1 MRTRDNFPKYPNT
14 PRITISMKTSS
25 FRYPEIVDILLS
37 HAPCVLATVIQTH
50 GSTPQKA
57 GSSAITS
64 ANQLLAG
71 TVGGGIT
78 ELKVIKKAQIALE
91 AKVSEIFSIDLSGD
105 ITKGSESI
113 CGGGMTVL
121 LDTSPELH
129 LPVFLQLDRSLKER
143 QKGVLMTLVEET
155 YHEKIKI
162 SRHWFSTSSQPPL
175 PVELRNKIE
184 PVINEMLEKL
194 DGGSCRLIPLKELEI
209 RSDGFIFLERI
220 LPKPSLIIAGAGHI
234 GQSLVQLG
242 KFLDFKVTVW
252 DDRPEFANQTL
263 IPDADSVLSGSIDSV
278 VDKLHIRDDSYL
290 VIVTRGHKH
299 DAEVLRKF
307 ISLDLA
313 YIGIIGSKAKASQMR
328 MTFLDNGWATPDQWD
343 RIFTPIGLDIGA
355 QSVEEIALS
364 IAAQL
369 VKVRNLKYT
378 PQ

>member
-1 MRTRDNFPKYPNT
+1 
-14 PRITISMKTSS
+14 
-25 FRYPEIVDILLS
+25 
-37 HAPCVLATVIQTH
+37 
-50 GSTPQKA
+50 
-57 GSSAITS
+57 
-64 ANQLLAG
+64 
-71 TVGGGIT
+71 
-78 ELKVIKKAQIALE
+78 
-91 AKVSEIFSIDLSGD
+91 
-105 ITKGSESI
+105 
-113 CGGGMTVL
+113 
-121 LDTSPELH
+121 
-129 LPVFLQLDRSLKER
+129 
-143 QKGVLMTLVEET
+143 MTLVEET